1 MNQYELELAN
11 FVLFAQSLGMGFLIG
26 LERERHPD
34 KIAGVRTFTLI
45 SLAGSLSGYITQQT
59 ELHFAPWIML
69 LMIVASLLVAQFKSR
84 AAEPDTTSVLAAL
97 LTYVLGY
104 VLWLGDSLMP
114 AALAIIVAAVLYFRE
129 ELRGLPQRLSRQD
142 FISFFQFAAIAFIV
156 LPILPNQAYG
166 PYAVFNPYQT
176 GWLVVLISGLSLLGY
191 VALRLLRGK
200 SGLFVVGVLGG
211 LASTT
216 ATTLVY
222 ARHSKNIQNFVN
234 SAATV
239 ILLSHLVMFVRIALV
254 VAVVEKSLLP
264 VMLHWIAGGL
274 LAGVACLVVLLLR
287 SRSDAHDVPE
297 LKLSN
302 PTELKTALTFAVGFS
317 LILLLSAWM
326 NDLFQS
332 AGGYAIAFLSGL
344 TDVDAI
350 TVANL
355 KLFAVGSISANA
367 AANAVIIAFVANL
380 LFKLGIVL
388 TTADRRLWLPISL
401 GFSVLLAG
409 VIAGR
414 VFNLAFLHL

>member
-1 MNQYELELAN
+1 MNQHELELAN

-45 SLAGSLSGYITQQT
+45 SLAGSLSGYIAQQSGF
-59 ELHFAPWIML
+59 HFAPWIML
-69 LMIVASLLVAQFKSR
+69 IVIVASLLVAQYKSK
-84 AAEPDTTSVLAAL
+84 AAEPDTTSLLAAL
-97 LTYVLGY
+97 LAYTLGY
-104 VLWLGDSLMP
+104 VLWLGHSVLP
-114 AALAIIVAAVLYFRE
+114 AALAITVTAVLYFRE

-156 LPILPNQAYG
+156 LPILPNRVYG
-166 PYAVFNPYQT
+166 PYGVFNPYQT

-200 SGLFVVGVLGG
+200 SGLFVVGLLGG

-264 VMLHWIAGGL
+264 HMLHWITGGL
-274 LAGVACLVVLLLR
+274 LAGVACLLVLLSR
-287 SRSDAHDVPE
+287 SRSDSHDFPE

-326 NDLFQS
+326 NDVFQS
-332 AGGYAIAFLSGL
+332 AGAYAVAFLSGL

-355 KLFAVGSISANA
+355 KLFAVGSIEAGA
-367 AANAVIIAFVANL
+367 AVNAVIIAFMANL

-388 TTADRRLWLPISL
+388 TTADRRLWLPVIV
-401 GFSVLLAG
+401 GFGVLVAG
-409 VIAGR
+409 VILGR
-414 VFNLAFLHL
+414 WLGL